1 MKKVNA
7 EYEEAYTHAN
17 ILFFF
22 KVNDLVVLSSDAI
35 SHKMIQGLGI
45 KVFTKQYLIE
55 LPHNCFTESEEGM
68 ELNVLEL
75 LDYGRIRYLHC
86 QFDDGQGL
94 KDIYVETELTEAP
107 KTIKVLFD
115 ITKCHITEK
124 GMDIKIN

>member
-1 MKKVNA
+1 MDN
-7 EYEEAYTHAN
+7 YEKDYTHAS

-22 KVNDLVVLSSDAI
+22 KVKDLIVLSSDAI

-55 LPHNCFTESEEGM
+55 LPHNCFTLSDDGI
-68 ELNVLEL
+68 ELQVLEL
-75 LDYGRIRYLHC
+75 LDYGNIKYLHC

-94 KDIYVETELTEAP
+94 KDIHVETSESVAP
-107 KTIKVLFD
+107 KSIKVLFD

-124 GMDIKIN
+124 GMDIKIY